1 MSKRPR
7 MNHATGV
14 QGEGR
19 GGGHERGPD
28 HRGVIPAVPGSSEP
42 DYGMKKAFTGTCGG
56 CF

>member
-14 QGEGR
+14 QGEGS

-28 HRGVIPAVPGSSEP
+28 HRGVIPAVPGSSE
-42 DYGMKKAFTGTCGG
+42 FFCGCIG
-56 CF
+56 RGDF